1 VDVGLHHR
9 AVDAEL
15 APAGDFQRTSQLNGT
30 VVKRC
35 DSLGADR
42 IGPADEGGVLGR
54 SLQIEPPEL
63 PQDDGIVHESLGLR
77 VAPSIKPLDYEH
89 PQDHLHRR
97 GMPSNSA
104 GVGMAS
110 QQIGLHEVE
119 QLVVIEQFV
128 EAGEFGLEFELEF
141 GDHLEEVHGV
151 VSIDYHVCSAPVEVF
166 GHRNPT
172 GAAYFA
178 PQTI

>member
-1 VDVGLHHR
+1 
-9 AVDAEL
+9 
-15 APAGDFQRTSQLNGT
+15 
-30 VVKRC
+30 
-35 DSLGADR
+35 
-42 IGPADEGGVLGR
+42 
-54 SLQIEPPEL
+54 
-63 PQDDGIVHESLGLR
+63 
-77 VAPSIKPLDYEH
+77 
-89 PQDHLHRR
+89 
-97 GMPSNSA
+97 
-104 GVGMAS
+104 MAS

-128 EAGEFGLEFELEF
+128 EAGELGLELKLEF

-172 GAAYFA
+172 GAAYIA